1 MLIATTTEQIT
12 SSSRVHIALVDEF
25 IQLAL
30 NRIDGQNDP
39 FVRESLADLLSTL
52 REERSGYLDLLNAAM
67 PVKAA

>member
-1 MLIATTTEQIT
+1 MLIATAAEQIT

-25 IQLAL
+25 IQLTQ

-39 FVRESLADLLSTL
+39 FVRESLCDLLSTL

-67 PVKAA
+67 LAKAA

>member
-25 IQLAL
+25 IQLAQ

-67 PVKAA
+67 PAKAA

>member
-1 MLIATTTEQIT
+1 MLIATATEQIT

-25 IQLAL
+25 IQLTQ

-39 FVRESLADLLSTL
+39 FIRESLCDLLSTL

-67 PVKAA
+67 LAKAA

>member
-1 MLIATTTEQIT
+1 MLIATAAEQIT

-25 IQLAL
+25 IQLAQ

-39 FVRESLADLLSTL
+39 FVRESLCDLLSTL

-67 PVKAA
+67 LAKAA

>member
-25 IQLAL
+25 IQLTQ

-39 FVRESLADLLSTL
+39 FIRESLCDLLSTL

-67 PVKAA
+67 LAKAA